1 MPATDGERRD
11 ARVGTMFTDLGL
23 SALGHPSD
31 LPSALDLAARHG
43 FGGVDP
49 DVAHLRGLSSPAQVQ
64 ELADDLTSRG
74 LRWGIGGLHV
84 SLTAPPRAFAEQLAA
99 LPQVAE
105 VLAAAGVNA
114 VGTWVR
120 PMDDELTYQRNWR
133 LHVGRIALV
142 AGVLDD
148 AGIRLGLEYVG
159 PKTFWSTERFP
170 FVHTLAELRELIAD
184 TGAGNVGVILDTYHW
199 YASGETPA
207 DLRALTASDII
218 SVDLND
224 ARDDRERD
232 EQQDQDRR
240 LPGTTGVIDLAG
252 FVDVLVELGYDGPVK
267 AEPFLPSLAERPV
280 DDVLAEVSGLLDRA
294 LARAQ

>member
-1 MPATDGERRD
+1 
-11 ARVGTMFTDLGL
+11 MFTDLGL
-23 SALGHPSD
+23 GALGHPCD
-31 LPSALDLAARHG
+31 LPIALELAARHG

-49 DVAHLRGLSSPAQVQ
+49 DVGHLCGLGSRAQVQ

-74 LRWGIGGLHV
+74 LRWGLGGLPV
-84 SLTAPPRAFAEQLAA
+84 SVTAAPAVFAEQLAA
-99 LPQVAE
+99 LPQIAE
-105 VLAAAGVNA
+105 VLAAAGVGA
-114 VGTWVR
+114 LGTWIR
-120 PMDDELTYQRNWR
+120 PMDDALTYRRNWR
-133 LHVGRIALV
+133 RHVGRVALV

-199 YASGETPA
+199 YAAGEVPA
-207 DLRALTASDII
+207 DLRELTGSDII

-224 ARDDRERD
+224 ARDDLERD

-240 LPGTTGVIDLAG
+240 LPGTTGVIDLSG
-252 FVDVLVELGYDGPVK
+252 FVDVLGDLGYDGPVK

-280 DDVLAEVSGLLDRA
+280 DEVLAEVSALLRRA
-294 LARAQ
+294 LARVQ

>member
-1 MPATDGERRD
+1 
-11 ARVGTMFTDLGL
+11 MFTDLGL
-23 SALGHPSD
+23 GALGHPCD
-31 LPSALDLAARHG
+31 LPTALELAARHG

-49 DVAHLRGLSSPAQVQ
+49 DVGHLRGLSSRAQVQ

-74 LRWGIGGLHV
+74 LRWGLGGLPV
-84 SLTAPPRAFAEQLAA
+84 SLTAAPAVFAEQLAA
-99 LPQVAE
+99 LPQIAE
-105 VLAAAGVNA
+105 VLDAAGVGA
-114 VGTWVR
+114 LGTWIR
-120 PMDDELTYQRNWR
+120 PMDDALTYRRNWR
-133 LHVGRIALV
+133 RHVGRIALV

-170 FVHTLAELRELIAD
+170 FVHTLADLRELIAD

-199 YASGETPA
+199 YAMGETPA
-207 DLRALTASDII
+207 DLRVLTGSDII

-224 ARDDRERD
+224 ARDDLERD

-240 LPGTTGVIDLAG
+240 LPGTTGVIDLSG
-252 FVDVLVELGYDGPVK
+252 FVDVLIELGYDGPVK

-280 DDVLAEVSGLLDRA
+280 DDVLAEVSALLRRA
-294 LARAQ
+294 LARVQ

>member
-1 MPATDGERRD
+1 
-11 ARVGTMFTDLGL
+11 MFTDLALG
-23 SALGHPSD
+23 ALGHPHD
-31 LPSALDLAARHG
+31 LPTALELAARHG

-49 DVAHLRGLSSPAQVQ
+49 DVGHLRGLSSRAQVQ

-74 LRWGIGGLHV
+74 LRWGIGGLPV
-84 SLTAPPRAFAEQLAA
+84 SLTAPPAVFAEQLAA

-105 VLAAAGVNA
+105 VLVAAGVGA
-114 VGTWVR
+114 VGTWVK
-120 PMDDELTYQRNWR
+120 PMDDALTYRRNWR
-133 LHVGRIALV
+133 LHVGRLALV

-184 TGAGNVGVILDTYHW
+184 AGAGNVGVILDTYHW
-199 YASGETPA
+199 YTAGETAA

-224 ARDDRERD
+224 ARDDLERD

-240 LPGTTGVIDLAG
+240 LPGTTGVIDLSG

-267 AEPFLPSLAERPV
+267 AEPFLSSLADRPV
-280 DDVLAEVSGLLDRA
+280 DDVLAEVSDLLHRA
-294 LARAQ
+294 LAPAQQPSSSWMEDSPTG